1 MADRRCFH
9 RKIVESDQFYRLPAS
24 AQSLYFHLNMASD
37 DDGFVIGAESI
48 TSRSRTGKADLK
60 KLVEERFVLKFG
72 EIYVIKHWR
81 VSNSLKNDR
90 SKPLTYPGVA
100 AKIWVKSNRGY
111 TDHPVE
117 GCKTLYE
124 TKTGAAPPDG
134 SSQNSYVNPM
144 ESNWNPNGIQ
154 PESNWNPIGILT
166 EPNRTEPNITEPNRI
181 EADAVPAWFPMV
193 WGSYPD
199 MRKGDRKAAENAA
212 MEIRNEDGSRI
223 MESLDAWKRS
233 EQWLKS
239 GGQYVPYLV
248 NWLKNKRW
256 QIMPDPDPGTA
267 PRALDEDEMEAIRRM
282 MEEDPM

>member
-48 TSRSRTGKADLK
+48 TSRSRTGKTDLK

-134 SSQNSYVNPM
+134 PPQNSYCDPM

-154 PESNWNPIGILT
+154 PESEWNPNGILT
-166 EPNRTEPNITEPNRI
+166 EPNRTEPNRTEPNRR

-193 WGSYPD
+193 WESYPD

-223 MESLDAWKRS
+223 LESLDAWKRS

-256 QIMPDPDPGTA
+256 QIMPDPAPGTA

-282 MEEDPM
+282 MEEDPL